1 MKLLLRIV
9 LLLLWLPLA
18 VHADSHRAGQ
28 PRGRAPSPSPATIN
42 VNTADAAALEAL
54 KGVGEKKARAIV
66 AFRKAHGPFATLEE
80 FEEVPGIGPAL
91 IDANRDRIRFR

>member
-1 MKLLLRIV
+1 MKLLLRIA

-18 VHADSHRAGQ
+18 VHADSHRAGP
-28 PRGRAPSPSPATIN
+28 PRGRPPAASPSTIN
-42 VNTADAAALEAL
+42 VNTADAAALVAL

-66 AFRKAHGPFATLEE
+66 AFRKSHGPFATLED

-91 IDANRDRIRFR
+91 IEANRDRIRFR

>member
-18 VHADSHRAGQ
+18 AHADSHRAGQ
-28 PRGRAPSPSPATIN
+28 PRGRAPATSPATIN
-42 VNTADAAALEAL
+42 VNTADAATLVAL
-54 KGVGEKKARAIV
+54 KGVGDKKARAIV
-66 AFRKAHGPFATLEE
+66 AFRKANGPFASLED